1 MAVHIPGLIA
11 IIVFYLLILLVGIW
25 AGRKAKQ
32 TGTDA
37 NTESVMLAGRNIGLL
52 VGCFTMTATWVGGG
66 FINGTAE
73 VIVRYGFIWCQAP
86 FGYAVSLIIGGF
98 FFAEKMRTQGYVT
111 MLDPFSQK
119 YGERMGGLLYIP
131 ALLGEVFWS
140 AAILAAL
147 GATLSVILEIDT
159 HISIIV
165 SSCIAV
171 FYTLFGGLYSV
182 AYTDVV
188 QLICIFVGLW
198 VAIPFA
204 FTHEAVGDIRINATE
219 TWIKELDPVYSG
231 VYIDSYLLLIFGG
244 IPWQVYFQRVL
255 SSTSAWNAQLLS
267 YIAAV
272 GCVIMAIPSILI
284 GAIATVTDWNQTAY
298 AQVGTVPIPEENLN
312 LILPL
317 VLQYLTPQAVAFI
330 GLGAVSAAVMSSADS
345 SILSASAMFAR
356 NVYKLI
362 FRQTASENEI
372 LWVMRVSIFGVGIL
386 ATVMGITV
394 DSIYTLWYLCSDLVF
409 VVLFP
414 QLVCVVYLRCT
425 NTYGSLMGYI
435 LGLFF
440 RLAGGEPALKI
451 PILIK
456 YPYYNEVDGQ
466 LFPYKTLSMLI
477 TMTSIYVFSLTTKH
491 LFERGILRREFDI
504 FMCVVNLPEESI
516 ALRDTEHSEMMA
528 ITPTGDKNGQI
539 NPALKFSSED
549 LLGEHYVYQQKLE

>member
-86 FGYAVSLIIGGF
+86 FGYAVSLVIGGF
-98 FFAEKMRTQGYVT
+98 FFAEKMRSQGYVT

-188 QLICIFVGLW
+188 QLICIFLGLW

-272 GCVIMAIPSILI
+272 GCVVMAIPSVLI

-317 VLQYLTPQAVAFI
+317 VLQYLTPQAVAFV

-504 FMCVVNLPEESI
+504 FMCVVNLPEETI